1 LRMATSLRM
10 LLSLAVALC
19 IGNAMG
25 QSIDDLLGEGNAG
38 MSLSARLQRTMAST
52 PASAKESTPAKVTG
66 KDAVDELALHVI
78 KDIQPPAKAVDD
90 NKVRLDQVDIVAR
103 NIIRDIKPDKA
114 KTAKKEK
121 PKPKFDAVDELA
133 VHVIKDIQPP
143 APKADNN
150 KVRLDV
156 VDLIARKVIR
166 DIKPDQAKKKEPKKA
181 PTKQDAVDELAKHV
195 IKDIRPPAPK
205 ADSNKVRLDQ
215 VDILAR
221 KVIRGDHLSAS
232 DVPGEENETTSDI
245 STKIQKLTGSEPSS
259 ARES

>member
-1 LRMATSLRM
+1 MATSLRM
-10 LLSLAVALC
+10 LLSLTVALC

-25 QSIDDLLGEGNAG
+25 QSIDDLLNQGDSGI
-38 MSLSARLQRTMAST
+38 SLSARLQRTMAST
-52 PASAKESTPAKVTG
+52 PAAARDVKPTKAKG

-78 KDIQPPAKAVDD
+78 KDIQPPAKAKDD

-103 NIIRDIKPDKA
+103 KIIRDIQPDTP

-121 PKPKFDAVDELA
+121 PKPKLDAVDELA

-166 DIKPDQAKKKEPKKA
+166 DIKPDQAKKKETKKPA
-181 PTKQDAVDELAKHV
+181 PKQDAVDELAKHV

-205 ADSNKVRLDQ
+205 ADHNKVRLDQ

-221 KVIRGDHLSAS
+221 KVIRGDQLNAG
-232 DVPGEENETTSDI
+232 DVPGEENEMASDI

-259 ARES
+259 ARSS